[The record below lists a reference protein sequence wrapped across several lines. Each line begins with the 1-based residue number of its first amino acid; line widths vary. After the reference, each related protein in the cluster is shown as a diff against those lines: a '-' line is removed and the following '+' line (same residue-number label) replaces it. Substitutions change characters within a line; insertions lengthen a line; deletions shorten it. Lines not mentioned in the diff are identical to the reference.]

1 MNYSKP
7 PKLECLQQILT
18 ASAPKGS
25 LESPITW
32 DRKILGKRLK
42 DLQWVNE
49 NQWESIETPARQLDN
64 WNLWDSAFGVAET
77 SVSENKDVMWKPDGK
92 RRFDVS
98 LTCRLT
104 CVAWRILTRRLSSY
118 RRVATVLLTTWR
130 LRPPSPSAR
139 SPDAVYRAS
148 KITGARTILTTRQ
161 PKGNLQTRQ
170 PTRETRE
177 TTRETTNATY
187 NVLQRVL

>member
-49 NQWESIETPARQLDN
+49 NQWEPMRINRNTGQTTRQLKPLGLGIWRCRNICFWKQRCDVKT
-64 WNLWDSAFGVAET
+64 WRET
-77 SVSENKDVMWKPDGK
+77 SVWRVT
-92 RRFDVS
+92 DVS
-98 LTCRLT
+98 PDVCRLT
-104 CVAWRILTRRLSSY
+104 YLDTSLVVVSSCRNCASHDVA
-118 RRVATVLLTTWR
+118 
-130 LRPPSPSAR
+130 PSAALAQR
-139 SPDAVYRAS
+139 PEPGHRVPCFEDHGG
-148 KITGARTILTTRQ
+148 KNNFDN
-161 PKGNLQTRQ
+161 K
-170 PTRETRE
+170 
-177 TTRETTNATY
+177 AT
-187 NVLQRVL
+187 